1 MSLLLHQLMH
11 VVFVLIFVGLII
23 AELYLLLIKKRKP
36 RSSTKLCMVTILGII
51 FFSYQIYKTNE
62 ENKAKRQETLQ
73 TQQTQ
78 KLRQETK

>member
-11 VVFVLIFVGLII
+11 VGFLLILVGVLI

-36 RSSTKLCMVTILGII
+36 RSSTKVCMVTILGII

-62 ENKAKRQETLQ
+62 EEKAKKNQL
-73 TQQTQ
+73 
-78 KLRQETK
+78 KPTKPK